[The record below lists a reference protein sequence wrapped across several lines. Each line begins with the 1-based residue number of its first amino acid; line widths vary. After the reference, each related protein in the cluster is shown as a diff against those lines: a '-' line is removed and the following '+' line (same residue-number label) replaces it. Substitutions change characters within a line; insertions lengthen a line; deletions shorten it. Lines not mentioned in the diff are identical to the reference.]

1 MMTDKLNQAAA
12 SVSEWNAKIWRL
24 REDISTAET
33 ALAESQHRRQEH
45 VLEAALGDHDAK
57 SRLADVLNADRDAER
72 HLADLQLALPAA
84 LERLRAAE
92 NDHRVAEIDF
102 RKTQVDDLARQRV
115 AAAAAID
122 KALADF
128 STAWADYEQI
138 GHQLYNVA
146 AHDHQNQ
153 IYLSET
159 CDGMARLSAALP
171 MKPFYDLRHRHSFAP
186 IGTSSSLAAAESAY
200 WRLPPLE
207 EVKAA

>member
-1 MMTDKLNQAAA
+1 MMNDKLNQAAA
-12 SVSEWNAKIWRL
+12 SVSEWNTKIRKL
-24 REDISTAET
+24 REDISIAET
-33 ALAESQHRRQEH
+33 ALAESQRRRQNH
-45 VLEAALGDHDAK
+45 VLEAALGDADAK
-57 SRLADVLNADRDAER
+57 SRLAEVLHADREAER
-72 HLADLQLALPAA
+72 HLDDLKMALPAA
-84 LERLRAAE
+84 MERLRSAE